1 MEIQHL
7 DVHDDA
13 AVRAFHDVEQAVAD
27 QDRPHAITRTY
38 DAVLNTWRNP
48 SAYHAHLPLVAVV
61 DGAVVG
67 TADLGL
73 SLQDN
78 THLADLEISV
88 LPAHRRRGV
97 GRALHEEATR
107 LRTAAGRTS
116 ACGEVYVVPGLDS
129 PGLAFATALGY
140 RSVHVEDHLMLPLP
154 ATPPAVDPAGYEIVT
169 WRDRC
174 PDEHVD
180 AYCEMRTRMNH
191 DVPVGEL
198 DLEPVVMTVE
208 RLRVGEE
215 RTGRSYS
222 SIVAAARRREDG
234 VFGGYSLTYLARGT
248 DHAIQDD
255 TLVMPEHR
263 GRHLGAALK
272 AATLRIV
279 LAEHPERVAIHTWT
293 DPDNHAMYRT
303 NTAFGYRAVER
314 MHAMQLSDV
323 NVQ

>member
-1 MEIQHL
+1 MEIQQL

-13 AVRAFHDVEQAVAD
+13 MTRAFHDVEQAVARH
-27 QDRPHAITRTY
+27 DRPHAVTRTY
-38 DAVLNTWRNP
+38 DALLNTWRNP
-48 SAYHAHLPLVAVV
+48 SAYRRYLPLVAVH
-61 DGAVVG
+61 DGSVVG
-67 TADLGL
+67 SADLGL

-88 LPAHRRRGV
+88 LPPFRRRGV
-97 GRALHEEATR
+97 GRALHEAASR
-107 LRTAAGRTS
+107 LRVAEGRTS
-116 ACGEVYVVPGLDS
+116 ACGEVYAVPGVDS
-129 PGLAFATALGY
+129 PGLAFATDLGY
-140 RSVHVEDHLMLPLP
+140 RSMHAEDHLLLPLP
-154 ATPPAVDPAGYEIVT
+154 ATPPAVDPVGYDVVT

-174 PDEHVD
+174 PDEYVD

-198 DLEPVVMTVE
+198 DLERVDMTVE

-222 SIVAAARRREDG
+222 SIVAAARRRVDG
-234 VFGGYSLTYLARGT
+234 VFGGYSLTYLGHGT

-255 TLVMPEHR
+255 THVMPEHR
-263 GRHLGAALK
+263 GRHLGTALK
-272 AATLRIV
+272 GATLRIV

-314 MHAMQLSDV
+314 MHEMQSSDG
-323 NVQ
+323 NV